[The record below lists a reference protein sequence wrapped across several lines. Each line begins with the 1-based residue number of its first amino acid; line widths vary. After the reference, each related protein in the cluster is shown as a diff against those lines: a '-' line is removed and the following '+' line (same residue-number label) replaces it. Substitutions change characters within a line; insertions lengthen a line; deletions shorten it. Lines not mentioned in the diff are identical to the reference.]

1 MKRSIM
7 LAMILV
13 MMLVSIGGCFIGR
26 DVNGRSGRDG
36 DNDRDGGYDRNAPY
50 ERVGGH
56 DIRNTIMI
64 P

>member
-1 MKRSIM
+1 MKRIIM
-7 LAMILV
+7 LVMILV
-13 MMLVSIGGCFIGR
+13 MILVSIGGCCIGR
-26 DVNGRSGRDG
+26 DVNGRCGRG
-36 DNDRDGGYDRNAPY
+36 GEHDRDGGY